1 MELSFS
7 NYCLDFGSANIR
19 IGAFKSGV
27 LLTEASSAVTFTS
40 EEGERSIVAL
50 GNSALEMSG
59 RLPKV
64 LQQSNLVKDGNLV
77 DVESMIELVRQLF
90 IQVQERLL
98 WANQQVTICH
108 SALMNTEER
117 NSFVHLMKM
126 AGVRRVRFVPRV
138 LAIATALELDI
149 QEPQGRCIIDVGAH
163 LTEIGLISCGVVV
176 KSAVLK
182 IGGDTF
188 SQSLVR
194 YLRQKYAVEISIRQ
208 ADKLK
213 EQFGACLVDAGNDL
227 QIEVRGRSLSD
238 NFPTLLYLSQSELC
252 HGLQAG
258 LNMWLT
264 AVTEFFEEVPI
275 ELSTDIVQTGI
286 YLVGGASQLD
296 GFDWMLSQRVKFM
309 VFMPDN
315 PAELCIT
322 GAGQKI

>member
-1 MELSFS
+1 MELSSS
-7 NYCLDFGSANIR
+7 NYCFDFGSANIR

-27 LLTEASSAVTFTS
+27 LLTEASCAVTFTS
-40 EEGERSIVAL
+40 EDGERSVVAL
-50 GNSALEMSG
+50 GNSALEMYG

-64 LQQSNLVKDGNLV
+64 LQHSYLVKDGNLV
-77 DVESMIELVRQLF
+77 DVESTIELVRQLF

-108 SALMNTEER
+108 SALMNSEER
-117 NSFVHLMKM
+117 NGFIHLMKL

-138 LAIATALELDI
+138 LAIASALELDI

-176 KSAVLK
+176 KSVVLK

-194 YLRQKYAVEISIRQ
+194 YLRKKYALEISMRQ
-208 ADKLK
+208 ADRLK
-213 EQFGACLVDAGNDL
+213 EQYGACIVDKQNQT

-238 NFPTLLYLSQSELC
+238 NFPALRYLNQSELC
-252 HGLQAG
+252 QGLQAG
-258 LNMWLT
+258 LNMWLS

-286 YLVGGASQLD
+286 YLVGGGSQLD

>member
-1 MELSFS
+1 MELSS

-27 LLTEASSAVTFTS
+27 LLTEASCAVTFIS
-40 EEGERSIVAL
+40 EDGERSIVAL
-50 GNSALEMSG
+50 GNSALEMYG

-64 LQQSNLVKDGNLV
+64 LQHSYLVKDGSLV

-108 SALMNTEER
+108 SALMNSEER
-117 NSFVHLMKM
+117 NGFIHLMKM

-138 LAIATALELDI
+138 LAIATALELEI

-188 SQSLVR
+188 SQSLLR
-194 YLRQKYAVEISIRQ
+194 YLRQKYAIEISIRQ

-213 EQFGACLVDAGNDL
+213 EIYGSCAVGVEGIE

-238 NFPTLLYLSQSELC
+238 NFPTLLYLSQTELC
-252 HGLQAG
+252 EGLQAG

-264 AVTEFFEEVPI
+264 AVSEFFEEVPI
-275 ELSTDIVQTGI
+275 ELSTDIVHTGI
-286 YLVGGASQLD
+286 YLVGGGSQVE

-309 VFMPDN
+309 VIMPDN

>member
-1 MELSFS
+1 MELSS

-27 LLTEASSAVTFTS
+27 LLTEASCAVTFMS
-40 EEGERSIVAL
+40 EDGERSIVAL
-50 GNSALEMSG
+50 GNSALEMYG

-64 LQQSNLVKDGNLV
+64 LQHSYLVKDGSLV

-108 SALMNTEER
+108 SALMNSEER
-117 NSFVHLMKM
+117 NGFIHLMKM

-194 YLRQKYAVEISIRQ
+194 YLRQKYAIEISIRQ

-213 EQFGACLVDAGNDL
+213 ELYGACTVHPDGVE

-238 NFPTLLYLSQSELC
+238 NFPTLLYLSHAELC
-252 HGLQAG
+252 KGLQAG

-264 AVTEFFEEVPI
+264 AVSEFFEEVPI
-275 ELSTDIVQTGI
+275 ELSTDIVQTGV
-286 YLVGGASQLD
+286 YLVGGGSQLE
-296 GFDWMLSQRVKFM
+296 GFDWTLSQRVKFM